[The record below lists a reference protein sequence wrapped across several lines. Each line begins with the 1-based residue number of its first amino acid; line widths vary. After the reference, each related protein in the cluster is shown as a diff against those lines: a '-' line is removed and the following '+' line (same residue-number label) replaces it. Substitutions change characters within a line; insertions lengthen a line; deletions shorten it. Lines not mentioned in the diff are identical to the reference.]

1 MSAIMEQIRT
11 EGLRSDIPDFRT
23 GDTITVKVKVT
34 EGNKVRIQAFKGVV
48 IQRRNGGI
56 AETVTVRKI
65 SGNVAVERIFPLQ
78 SPNIDSILVD
88 RKGSVH
94 QSRIYTPPSLTHATH
109 RAIMDEE
116 GNACGPVR
124 AWLKNKSQPVWHETN
139 YLFLYTWHSFD
150 SNCSIRPSLTR

>member
-65 SGNVAVERIFPLQ
+65 SGNVAVERIFPIQ

-94 QSRIYTPPSLTHATH
+94 QSRIFYMRDRKGKAA
-109 RAIMDEE
+109 RIKE
-116 GNACGPVR
+116 R
-124 AWLKNKSQPVWHETN
+124 K
-139 YLFLYTWHSFD
+139 
-150 SNCSIRPSLTR
+150 